1 MSATSRLPG
10 GGAGDPP
17 GRLEIVGLGALEERL
32 YLGLLATPQ
41 ATLSKLAAD
50 AGVSPTRARR
60 ALAVLERLGMLGRQP
75 GSPLRVVPVP
85 PDVAV
90 GALISRRHQDLEQA
104 RRYAERLLT
113 DFHQG
118 TRSEQATQLVEIITR
133 PEAIGRRVVQLIR
146 GAQEEVLMFD
156 KPPYL
161 GSLDNPDEFDALA
174 RGVRWRTVYS
184 PESLDVPGQLARLR
198 RFSRAGEQSRVSAGI
213 PIKLTIADRRLAL
226 LPLGLDQST
235 ADQTA
240 ILVRSS
246 SLLATLTMLFET
258 LWARGLSLNLSVTAR
273 HATSPPGDE
282 PDRKV
287 LPLLAAGMKDEAI
300 ARQLEVSLRTVRRW
314 IGNLMTEYGVTTR
327 FQLGLAVADQVKPP
341 DTDQ

>member
-1 MSATSRLPG
+1 
-10 GGAGDPP
+10 
-17 GRLEIVGLGALEERL
+17 
-32 YLGLLATPQ
+32 
-41 ATLSKLAAD
+41 
-50 AGVSPTRARR
+50 
-60 ALAVLERLGMLGRQP
+60 MLGRQP
-75 GSPLRVVPVP
+75 GSPLRVAPVP

-90 GALISRRHQDLEQA
+90 GPLISRRHQDLEQA
-104 RRYAERLLT
+104 RLYTERLLT
-113 DFHQG
+113 DFNHG
-118 TRSEQATQLVEIITR
+118 ARTEQATQLVEIITR

-184 PESLDVPGQLARLR
+184 PESLDMPGQLARLS
-198 RFSRAGEQSRVSAGI
+198 RFNKAGEQSRFSAGI
-213 PIKLTIADRRLAL
+213 PVKLTIADRRLAL
-226 LPLGLDQST
+226 LPLVLDQST

-240 ILVRSS
+240 ILVRSK

-258 LWARGLSLNLSVTAR
+258 LWARGLPLDLSLTAR
-273 HATSPPGDE
+273 HATAPTSPPADE
-282 PDRKV
+282 HDRKV

-314 IGNLMTEYGVTTR
+314 IGHLMTGYGVTTR
-327 FQLGLAVADQVKPP
+327 FQLGLAVAREVEPP
-341 DTDQ
+341 GADR